1 MLTKR
6 VIPCL
11 LLLDRGL
18 VKTIQFKNPTY
29 IGDPINAVKIFNEK
43 EVDELIFLDIT
54 ASKEKRKPDLKL
66 IREIA
71 NEAFMPFCY
80 GGGVDNID
88 TIKDLFHLGVEKV
101 SLNSHAVLQPNL
113 VKSAADIFGSQ
124 SVVVTIDVRKN
135 LFGKKTVHI
144 LSGKKNTGLNP
155 VAFAKQMQEEGAGE
169 LLINSVDCDGV
180 MKGYDIELLKEI
192 TNSVNIPVIAC
203 GGAGVLDDFKKATT
217 EGGASAASAGSMF
230 VYYGRQKGILI
241 NYPERKKLETLL
253 Q

>member
-18 VKTIQFKNPTY
+18 VKTIRFKNPTY

-54 ASKEKRKPDLKL
+54 ASKENRKPDLKM
-66 IREIA
+66 IAEIA

-88 TIKDLFHLGVEKV
+88 TIKDLFRLGVEKV
-101 SLNSHAVLQPNL
+101 SLNTQAVLQPDL
-113 VKSAADIFGSQ
+113 VKQAADIFGSQ
-124 SVVVTIDVRKN
+124 SVVVSIDVKKN
-135 LFGKKTVHI
+135 MFGKKLVHI
-144 LSGKKNTGLNP
+144 LGGRKNTGLEP
-155 VAFAKQMQEEGAGE
+155 VAFAQQMEKAGAGE
-169 LLINSVDCDGV
+169 LMITSVDNDGA
-180 MKGYDIELLKEI
+180 MHGYDIELLKSI
-192 TNSVNIPVIAC
+192 TGAVNIPVIAV

-217 EGGASAASAGSMF
+217 EGGASAAAAGSMF

-241 NYPERKKLETLL
+241 NYPERKKLEALL